1 MNSILKKGIFASAI
15 LAGVAFGA
23 RAEKCDT
30 LACRLAQT
38 PAAELK
44 HKLNSLVKARKTAF
58 GHHDDTAYGHNWTGV
73 KFAAGTA
80 GRSDVKEISDYYPG
94 VMSWDLGGL
103 ELQDTVN
110 LDGVP
115 FSLILREARAQNAR
129 GGVNT
134 FSWHLRNQVT
144 GGDSWDVSDKQA
156 VHKMRT
162 DPEQL
167 ARYQETV
174 RLVARYLKQMTD
186 ENGRP
191 FGVIF
196 RPWHEQ
202 TGSWFFWG
210 GENSSPEDYKFLW
223 TEMRRIFDEEN
234 VNNVVWAF
242 SPDRV
247 KSEEQYMLTYP
258 GDQYVDILGTDVYQF
273 AGEGGDATYR
283 NDAKTSLGIVSSL
296 ARKHKKIP
304 AFTETG
310 LEGISDPK
318 WYTGQ
323 LLPLLNENDIAYV
336 VVWRNAE
343 DNKKHYYTPFK
354 GHPAV
359 DDFKAFTEDD
369 LIVMADKPMG
379 ITAKAKAKAK
389 SAMRVHKA
397 PDAKPRRK

>member
-1 MNSILKKGIFASAI
+1 MNSKFIKGILATALVTGASLGMNAQDC
-15 LAGVAFGA
+15 G
-23 RAEKCDT
+23 T
-30 LACRLAQT
+30 NACCQNQT
-38 PAAELK
+38 PAARLK
-44 HKLNSLVKARKTAF
+44 YKLNSLTKAGKTAF
-58 GHHDDTAYGHNWTGV
+58 GHHDDTAYGHEWTGV
-73 KFAAGTA
+73 RFAPGTA
-80 GRSDVKEISDYYPG
+80 GRSDVKDVAGYYPG

-258 GDQYVDILGTDVYQF
+258 GDEYVDILGTDVYQF

-283 NDAKTSLGIVSSL
+283 QDAGRSLGIVTSL
-296 ARKHKKIP
+296 ARKHNKIP

-323 LLPLLNENDIAYV
+323 LLPLLKANPVAYV

-354 GHPAV
+354 GHPAT

-369 LIVMADKPMG
+369 LIVMAGKPMG
-379 ITAKAKAKAK
+379 IKAKAQSGA
-389 SAMRVHKA
+389 RVKKA
-397 PDAKPRRK
+397 PNAKPVRR

>member
-15 LAGVAFGA
+15 LAGMAFGS

-30 LACRLAQT
+30 LTCRLAQT

-73 KFAAGTA
+73 KFAEGTA
-80 GRSDVKEISDYYPG
+80 GRSDVKEISGYYPG

-144 GGDSWDVSDKQA
+144 GGDSWDVSDKLA

-174 RLVARYLKQMTD
+174 RLVARFLKQMTD
-186 ENGRP
+186 ENGRQ

-202 TGSWFFWG
+202 SGSWFFWG

-283 NDAKTSLGIVSSL
+283 NDAKTSLDIVSSL
-296 ARKHKKIP
+296 ARKHNKIP

-397 PDAKPRRK
+397 PNAKPRRK